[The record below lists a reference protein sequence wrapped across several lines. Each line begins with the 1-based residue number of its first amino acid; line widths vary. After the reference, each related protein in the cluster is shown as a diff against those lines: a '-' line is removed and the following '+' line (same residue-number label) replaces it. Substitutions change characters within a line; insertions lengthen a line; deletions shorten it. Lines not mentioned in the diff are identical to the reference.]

1 MFGVITCICNN
12 CGKEYEM
19 LKASRNGVNSPGQYC
34 SRKCEEEA
42 REKRQEKE
50 EKKISKRTS
59 LSSIVAIIYLLYQY
73 PVKDVVQ
80 MCHSGSRTC
89 LLC

>member
-19 LKASRNGVNSPGQYC
+19 LKASRNGVSSPGQYC

-42 REKRQEKE
+42 REKRLERKN
-50 EKKISKRTS
+50 KK
-59 LSSIVAIIYLLYQY
+59 
-73 PVKDVVQ
+73 
-80 MCHSGSRTC
+80 
-89 LLC
+89 